1 MKKQISAFITAIIL
15 IIMTFALPAYADE
28 ITWQDNTENGR
39 IEKNST
45 DEKQPAEVND
55 WGGDDFVAKEEPA
68 AETGEEDSASKGM
81 SAEQGTA
88 AALAVAAAGAA
99 LLRKRGGR
107 QPEKGGIYITESDR
121 TTLLEKINQIASS
134 TYYIDEDGYL
144 REDKN
149 APVKEGG
156 SKTYSKLLS
165 GMIDSD
171 KKIILGRDRSYTA
184 GEKEETLEG
193 RIAIG
198 DNGSDQVV
206 IVEEDTNPYTLA
218 HELSHA
224 FRAIHGQ
231 RNEAKAEINHDEEGY
246 AILAENKIRYETGAA
261 LRTDGD
267 SRADIDGDGI
277 PDGDGSYGQIE
288 GELNLDWIYERQEEM
303 KAASGSIFNFAKK
316 STSKKS
322 SSS

>member
-55 WGGDDFVAKEEPA
+55 WGGDDFVAKEEPI

-171 KKIILGRDRSYTA
+171 KKIILGRDRTYTA

-193 RIAIG
+193 GIAIG

-224 FRAIHGQ
+224 CLL
-231 RNEAKAEINHDEEGY
+231 Y
-246 AILAENKIRYETGAA
+246 T
-261 LRTDGD
+261 
-267 SRADIDGDGI
+267 SRCV
-277 PDGDGSYGQIE
+277 
-288 GELNLDWIYERQEEM
+288 
-303 KAASGSIFNFAKK
+303 
-316 STSKKS
+316 
-322 SSS
+322 

>member
-55 WGGDDFVAKEEPA
+55 WGGDDFVAKEESA

-99 LLRKRGGR
+99 LLRKRGGK

-134 TYYIDEDGYL
+134 TY
-144 REDKN
+144 
-149 APVKEGG
+149 
-156 SKTYSKLLS
+156 
-165 GMIDSD
+165 
-171 KKIILGRDRSYTA
+171 
-184 GEKEETLEG
+184 
-193 RIAIG
+193 
-198 DNGSDQVV
+198 
-206 IVEEDTNPYTLA
+206 
-218 HELSHA
+218 
-224 FRAIHGQ
+224 
-231 RNEAKAEINHDEEGY
+231 
-246 AILAENKIRYETGAA
+246 
-261 LRTDGD
+261 
-267 SRADIDGDGI
+267 
-277 PDGDGSYGQIE
+277 
-288 GELNLDWIYERQEEM
+288 
-303 KAASGSIFNFAKK
+303 
-316 STSKKS
+316 
-322 SSS
+322 

>member
-1 MKKQISAFITAIIL
+1 
-15 IIMTFALPAYADE
+15 
-28 ITWQDNTENGR
+28 
-39 IEKNST
+39 
-45 DEKQPAEVND
+45 
-55 WGGDDFVAKEEPA
+55 
-68 AETGEEDSASKGM
+68 M

-171 KKIILGRDRSYTA
+171 KKIILGRDFTYTA

-193 RIAIG
+193 GIAIG

-206 IVEEDTNPYTLA
+206 IVAEDTNPYTLA

-231 RNEAKAEINHDEEGY
+231 RNEVKAEINHDEEGY
-246 AILAENKIRYETGAA
+246 AILAENKIRYETGAV

-288 GELNLDWIYERQEEM
+288 GELNLD
-303 KAASGSIFNFAKK
+303 
-316 STSKKS
+316 
-322 SSS
+322 